1 MESLRVTDYQL
12 LEEWLQEGILAAKAG
27 QYNQA
32 RYRLL
37 DVVEQDQ
44 TNETAWF
51 WLYQTFE
58 RQDDKRVCLENLIT
72 INPYNEWA
80 RQELS
85 TYASYPAPPP
95 FTPPAIPAD
104 GAAPAVYAAK
114 GKSRRKGKAR
124 HSPRSPVLKIIT
136 AFWAGIS
143 LIFLGSGIIASGEW
157 LSSTIQSRNFPH
169 YITGIQALELFVA
182 IGFVVAGLVGLNV
195 AVALFFRSPLGLY
208 GSLFL
213 ALGILLVGPTV
224 SLVTHPPNYVAMICT
239 GGMSGMIV
247 LLTLASQPGL
257 KDFQQED
264 DAPSG

>member
-1 MESLRVTDYQL
+1 MTDYQL
-12 LEEWLQEGILAAKAG
+12 LEQWLQEGILAAKAG
-27 QYNQA
+27 QYHQA

-51 WLYQTFE
+51 WLYQIFE

-85 TYASYPAPPP
+85 NYVSYPFPL
-95 FTPPAIPAD
+95 PAIPAD
-104 GAAPAVYAAK
+104 GAAAAVSAAK
-114 GKSRRKGKAR
+114 GKNRRKEKVR

-143 LIFLGSGIIASGEW
+143 LIFLGGGIIASGEW

-195 AVALFFRSPLGLY
+195 AAALFFRSPLGLY

-213 ALGILLVGPTV
+213 ALAILLVGPTV
-224 SLVTHPPNYVAMICT
+224 SLITHPPNYVAMICT

-247 LLTLASQPGL
+247 LLTLAGQPGL
-257 KDFQQED
+257 KDSQQED